1 MLADAKAGKPLS
13 AGEWRLLA
21 FYSWE
26 TDEDQLVPKAEVPGL
41 LAQLAAA
48 SPAGDAETTTRLW
61 LKALA
66 ASDDGKGVKP
76 DAALRERVQRVLS
89 DPALTRT
96 HMDVIATS
104 AADLVRVLSADEAPE
119 RSPLVATFDTAL
131 QRLAADATLSRG
143 DRATALASRVEL
155 ARLGVPK
162 EQAQV
167 KLPETLLKDVRAHV
181 TRDDREITDPYERQA
196 VITGDAWILG
206 QSGLWTESD
215 AMLKANLAKS
225 HSPYYLMSQLGGN
238 AKKQGRP
245 EEALRWHQQAWEKS
259 VGPATRLQ
267 WGSRY
272 LTELVDLAPKEGAR
286 IEKTALQLITEAG
299 RDTAS
304 FEGRSVR
311 SLQRMGRKLASWNAD
326 GQHAATLKRLQ
337 SQLEG
342 VCRKV
347 DAGQRA
353 ACQGVF
359 APAKAG

>member
-1 MLADAKAGKPLS
+1 M
-13 AGEWRLLA
+13 
-21 FYSWE
+21 
-26 TDEDQLVPKAEVPGL
+26 PKADVPGL
-41 LAQLAAA
+41 LAQLALA
-48 SPAGDAETTTRLW
+48 SPAADTETTTRLW

-76 DAALRERVQRVLS
+76 DAALRERVLRVVT

-96 HMDVIATS
+96 HMDVVANS
-104 AADLVRVLSADEAPE
+104 AADLVRVLSGDDAPE
-119 RSPLVATFDTAL
+119 RSPLVAQFDAAL

-167 KLPETLLKDVRAHV
+167 QLPEALLKTVREHV
-181 TRDDREITDPYERQA
+181 ARDDREITDPFERQA

-206 QSGLWTESD
+206 QAGLWAESD
-215 AMLKANLAKS
+215 ALLKANLSKS
-225 HSPYYLMSQLGGN
+225 QSPYYLMTALGFN
-238 AKKQGRP
+238 AKKQGRR
-245 EEALRWHQQAWEKS
+245 EESLRWHQQAWEKS

-272 LTELVDLAPKEGAR
+272 LGELVELAPKDGAR
-286 IEKTALQLITEAG
+286 IEKAAVQLIAEAG
-299 RDTAS
+299 RDRAA

-311 SLQRMGRKLASWNAD
+311 QLQRMGRKLNSWNAD
-326 GQHAATLKRLQ
+326 GQHAATVKRLQ
-337 SQLEG
+337 AQLEG

-347 DAGQRA
+347 DSGQRA
-353 ACQGVF
+353 ACQAVF
-359 APAKAG
+359 SPAKAG